1 MLLFEI
7 ADSNLIFGLTEA
19 ADLLIFGLVLI
30 FLTVA
35 LRRFLGSEKQKS
47 DS

>member
-1 MLLFEI
+1 MLLFEV
-7 ADSNLIFGLTEA
+7 ADSNLIFGLPET

-35 LRRFLGSEKQKS
+35 LRRFFGREKRKS